1 MRWRD
6 IQNRFNDVYRDIY
19 TIISVSRRFPRR
31 FVSSSLIEV
40 HEDNGDLI
48 LFDASK
54 VESQILFRV

>member
-19 TIISVSRRFPRR
+19 AIISVSRRFPRG